1 MPVMTTRFSWGSN
14 VSSCD
19 DICSVDRRG
28 PRALGLWSCLD
39 VGTRAMTPAAQAIWR
54 NIRPMLNE
62 GFLTSLAASLELHQL
77 DLYALVAA
85 TSAKLNRW
93 VC

>member
-1 MPVMTTRFSWGSN
+1 MHCAMPMPVITTLLSWGSN

-54 NIRPMLNE
+54 SIRPMMNE
-62 GFLTSLAASLELHQL
+62 CYPTSLVAPLGLHGM
-77 DLYALVAA
+77 DLFSSS
-85 TSAKLNRW
+85 TKT
-93 VC
+93 